1 MKTYCCC
8 LYRRLL
14 LLAVFSC
21 ILQFTYSQPPTPKF
35 QGFKGI
41 TSTSSPSPQP
51 VNPVQSTPFTS
62 HDPDWEINQRIT
74 QQSRVMTMPGQGAT
88 QKQTTEE
95 VKREIR
101 NIQFEL
107 ERSKNANFT
116 EAYSKSF
123 GQFLQLN
130 PDSFSITKAIYLSET
145 PWYGA
150 SGKSYKQFKEGIR
163 QWGEVAKQILK
174 REKLKETNSLSVN
187 YAIQKLYSQSNNFY
201 DSLNKRTYTIEKLKY
216 DFDDF
221 WGDKE
226 WSKMFV
232 TKLLEKGSGQ
242 CTSLPEF
249 YLCLAEELNAKAY
262 LSLSPN
268 HSFIQ
273 FFDEQGHRY
282 NFETTNGNL
291 VTQNFHMQ
299 CGYISA
305 TALKNGMYLD
315 TLSSR
320 KLYAQILGNMLLGYS
335 TRVPRF
341 DMMANKMTQ
350 RILSVD
356 SNNIIGLS
364 TLANI
369 HRYNVIQLS
378 KAADYPPE
386 KEFPN
391 HPKLNAEYQLYK
403 AYEHRLEELGYQDI
417 PAQAYELWLR
427 SVEREKQNEQIR
439 QEQKRIDKQIKQFKK
454 QQHSFINKPKQ

>member
-1 MKTYCCC
+1 M
-8 LYRRLL
+8 
-14 LLAVFSC
+14 
-21 ILQFTYSQPPTPKF
+21 
-35 QGFKGI
+35 
-41 TSTSSPSPQP
+41 
-51 VNPVQSTPFTS
+51 
-62 HDPDWEINQRIT
+62 PD
-74 QQSRVMTMPGQGAT
+74 QGAT

-101 NIQFEL
+101 NLQFEF
-107 ERSKNANFT
+107 ERSKNVNFT
-116 EAYSKSF
+116 DAYSKSF

-130 PDSFSITKAIYLSET
+130 PDSFSVTRAVFLSEN

-150 SGKSYKQFKEGIR
+150 SGKSYKQFKEGIKK
-163 QWGEVAKQILK
+163 WSEVARQILK

-201 DSLNKRTYTIEKLKY
+201 DSLSKQTYTIEKLKY

-232 TKLLEKGSGQ
+232 TKLLKEGSGQ
-242 CTSLPEF
+242 CTSLPEL

-291 VTQNFHMQ
+291 VTHNFHMQ
-299 CGYISA
+299 CGYINA
-305 TALKNGMYLD
+305 TALKNRMYLD

-341 DMMANKMTQ
+341 DMLANKMTQ
-350 RILSVD
+350 KILSID

-369 HRYNVIQLS
+369 HRYNVDQLS
-378 KAADYPPE
+378 KAANNPPE
-386 KEFPN
+386 KEFSEYPR
-391 HPKLNAEYQLYK
+391 LNAEFQLFK
-403 AYEHRLEELGYQDI
+403 IYEHKLEELGFQEM
-417 PAQAYELWLR
+417 PAQAYELWLK

-439 QEQKRIDKQIKQFKK
+439 QEQKRIEKQIKQFKK
-454 QQHSFINKPKQ
+454 QQHSFNNNPKQ